1 MKFNYNELKRLR
13 VGGEMSQDQLGNLAG
28 CTRSAISMMERG
40 KCEPSR
46 KTLISFSEI
55 FKVSIDHFFLIST
68 D

>member
-13 VGGEMSQDQLGNLAG
+13 VESAMSQEHLGNLAG